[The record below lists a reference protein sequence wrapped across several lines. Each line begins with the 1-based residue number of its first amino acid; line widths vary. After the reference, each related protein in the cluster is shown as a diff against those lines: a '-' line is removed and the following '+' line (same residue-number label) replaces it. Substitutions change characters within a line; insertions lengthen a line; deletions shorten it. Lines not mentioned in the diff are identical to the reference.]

1 MEIVADRLA
10 WTQFDEENWNRFL
23 ETETGKRVI
32 PKLLESVPGLLGSG
46 DTNAILIRSG
56 EHRGLQLAVT
66 QLLSMAHST
75 PDVKT
80 ETANEAYPL
89 LTDDTAWNDGLKLTE
104 APSSPNPNIDI
115 V

>member
-23 ETETGKRVI
+23 ETDTGKRVI
-32 PKLLESVPGLLGSG
+32 PKILEVTPGLLASG

-56 EHRGLQLAVT
+56 EHRGIQLAIS
-66 QLLSMAHST
+66 QLLGMAHST

-80 ETANEAYPL
+80 EVANEAYPP
-89 LTDDTAWNDGLKLTE
+89 LTQDSAWNDGQLLDPIPKTT
-104 APSSPNPNIDI
+104 PINDI